1 MRFIIFEQGV
11 FKMEKAVKENTTFRW
26 FMLFIL
32 LASFT
37 VTFMTRFIWSPL
49 IPTMSS
55 EFGLSAAEAG
65 AYMSAFYAGYLITQ
79 IPGGML
85 ADRFGVKFV
94 MALSLLIGG
103 LATFSLSM
111 MTSYEMGFV
120 LRVATGL
127 GAGCIMACCG
137 KVITK
142 YFKPNERSMAFG
154 ILLVGPTAGLLL
166 SNYLGP
172 VLLKSMGWQGAFRT
186 VGIIA
191 VVIAVLVFVLVKNEK
206 AEKDQI
212 QKVGFFSSLK
222 DVFANKGVVLV
233 GLAGFGLMWVS
244 LGTATWANSYMGSI
258 GLSSD
263 VAGQVMMLYS
273 VGGIIASVSSGWIV
287 DKFGLDRRKYIMV
300 CYLILIVST
309 IVFGMQTSVM
319 ALMITGFLFGFFSY
333 TANPH
338 LNSLV
343 IDYSG
348 AQFAATATGFTNVM
362 FQFASLIGP
371 LVFGFMSDMTGG
383 FTAVW
388 IAMAAGPLF
397 GILML
402 LAARGAQKQG
412 D

>member
-1 MRFIIFEQGV
+1 MD
-11 FKMEKAVKENTTFRW
+11 KAAKESSAFRW
-26 FMLFIL
+26 FMLIVL

-49 IPTMSS
+49 ISTMSA
-55 EFGLSAAEAG
+55 EFSLNATEAG

-94 MALSLLIGG
+94 MSVSLIIGGISTFCLSL
-103 LATFSLSM
+103 
-111 MTSYEMGFV
+111 MTSYEMGFA

-137 KVITK
+137 KVISK

-172 VLLKSMGWQGAFRT
+172 VLLGSVGWQGTFRT

-191 VVIAVLVFVLVKNEK
+191 IVIAVLVFVLVKNERS
-206 AEKDQI
+206 AQV
-212 QKVGFFSSLK
+212 QQVGFFSSLK

-233 GLAGFGLMWVS
+233 GFAGFGLMWVS
-244 LGTATWANSYMGSI
+244 LGTATWANSYMASI
-258 GLSSD
+258 GISGN

-273 VGGIIASVSSGWIV
+273 VGGIIASISSGWLV
-287 DKFGLDRRKYIMV
+287 DKFGLDRRKYIMA
-300 CYLILIVST
+300 CYLALIVIT
-309 IVFGMQTSVM
+309 IVFGMQTSV
-319 ALMITGFLFGFFSY
+319 ALLMVTGFLFGFFSY

-348 AQFAATATGFTNVM
+348 AEFAATATGFTNVL
-362 FQFASLIGP
+362 FQVASLIGP
-371 LVFGFMSDMTGG
+371 LVFGMMSDVTGS
-383 FTAVW
+383 FTSVW
-388 IAMAAGPLF
+388 IAMAVGPLF
-397 GILML
+397 GIVML
-402 LAARGAQKQG
+402 LLARNAQKHA
-412 D
+412 

>member
-1 MRFIIFEQGV
+1 
-11 FKMEKAVKENTTFRW
+11 
-26 FMLFIL
+26 
-32 LASFT
+32 
-37 VTFMTRFIWSPL
+37 
-49 IPTMSS
+49 MSS

-137 KVITK
+137 KVITR